1 MVEGVEGEG
10 GWGEPAPHVPVRLS
24 LMGRGGGGDDGWV
37 EENTLLLFTH
47 SQGRLG

>member
-24 LMGRGGGGDDGWV
+24 LVGRGRETMMGG
-37 EENTLLLFTH
+37 
-47 SQGRLG
+47 